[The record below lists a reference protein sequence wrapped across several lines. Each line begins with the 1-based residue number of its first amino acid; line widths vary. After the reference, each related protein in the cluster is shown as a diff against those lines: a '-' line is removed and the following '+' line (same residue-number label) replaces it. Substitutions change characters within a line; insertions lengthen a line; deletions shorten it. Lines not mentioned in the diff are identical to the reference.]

1 MNLRN
6 GSVTK
11 NLSEFNWKILPHP
24 PYSPDITPSDYHP
37 FRALQYFLVSKKFEN
52 IDILKNSLENYFK
65 EKQENFYRDGIN
77 GPTRKM
83 GRNCTTRV
91 GLRFFMKLKGM

>member
-24 PYSPDITPSDYHP
+24 PYSPDITPSDYHL
-37 FRALQYFLVSKKFEN
+37 FRALQHFLVGKKFEN
-52 IDILKNSLENYFK
+52 IDILRRILSRRN
-65 EKQENFYRDGIN
+65 N
-77 GPTRKM
+77 GRTRKM
-83 GRNCTTRV
+83 RRSCTTRG
-91 GLRFFMKLKGM
+91 GLHFFMKLKGM